1 MPADAAQRIEQLREE
16 IRHHDRLYYVEA
28 RQEISDR
35 QYDALL
41 RELRDLEEQHPELIT
56 DNSPTQRVA
65 GEPIEGFRTVA
76 HAAAMLSIDNT
87 YDRDDLETFDAR
99 IAENLGHRNYTYLAD
114 PKVDGVAVSLRYEKR
129 MLVLAVTRGD
139 GQQGDDVTSN
149 VRTIRSVPLNLGRAD
164 VPDVLEVRGE
174 IYWPRSRFVEYNR
187 TRISQG
193 LEPLANPRNG
203 TAGSLKQ
210 LDPRVAAE
218 RGLAF
223 LAHGFGEMSEWPG
236 QTAMEV
242 TEVLRVCGVPVDRHR
257 RVCAD
262 IAEVWQAIAD
272 WQDRRADVDYET
284 DGMVVKVNELALRD
298 QLGATSKY
306 PRWCIAYKY
315 ETDRAKTVLREVSF
329 QVGRT
334 GVVTPVAHFDPVP
347 LGGTTVSNA
356 SLHNFDNVANL
367 YDGHGRRTGKDVR
380 LGDTVVVEKAGEI
393 IPQVVDVDLA
403 ARPRGTESIAP
414 PQTCPCDRRAP
425 LQWRPVPEG
434 YVAYRC
440 TNRQCEKGYK
450 RQTARNVPEACT
462 KCGGSVQQV
471 DHMVELLCAE
481 PDCPRRAR
489 EGIIY
494 YAGRNQ
500 MDIENLGPE
509 VASQLIEAGL
519 VGHVADLYR
528 LKAED
533 LTPLEGFAETS
544 AKNLIAGIEASKH
557 RGLARVLV
565 ALGIPHIGSR
575 AAGIFARAYGDID
588 ALQQA
593 SIEEFTALED
603 IGPIIAESLYEYLHG
618 PVGSETIGRLSQAG
632 VEMASHQQGPA
643 EGEGVLSGKTLVVT
657 GTLNAMTRDEA
668 VAAIEAAGGRC
679 TSSVSGKT
687 DYLLAGANA
696 GSKLTKARDLGVE
709 ILDEDAF
716 LALLGQSGQCDGAEP
731 ADGSGGSRE
740 GPLFS

>member
-1 MPADAAQRIEQLREE
+1 MPADARQRIAQLREE

-41 RELRDLEEQHPELIT
+41 RELRDLEQAHPELIS
-56 DNSPTQRVA
+56 DDSPTQRVA

-76 HAAAMLSIDNT
+76 HAVGMLSIENT
-87 YDRDDLETFDAR
+87 YDRAEIDEFDAR
-99 IAENLGHRNYTYLAD
+99 VAKALGHRDYTYLVD

-139 GQQGDDVTSN
+139 GKQGDDVTSN
-149 VRTIRSVPLNLGRAD
+149 VRTIRSIPLNLGRAD
-164 VPDVLEVRGE
+164 VPDVLEIRGE

-203 TAGSLKQ
+203 TAGTLKQ
-210 LDPRVAAE
+210 LDPRIAAE

-223 LAHGFGEMSEWPG
+223 LAHGFGEMSELPG
-236 QTAMEV
+236 ETAMEI
-242 TEVLRVCGVPVDRHR
+242 TEMLRVCGVRVDRHR
-257 RVCAD
+257 RVCGSID
-262 IAEVWQAIAD
+262 DVWQAITD

-315 ETDRAKTVLREVSF
+315 ETDRAKTILRDVSF

-380 LGDTVVVEKAGEI
+380 IGDTVVVEKAGEI
-393 IPQVVDVDLA
+393 IPQIVDVDLP
-403 ARPRGTESIAP
+403 ARPRTATPISP
-414 PQTCPCDRRAP
+414 PATCPCDRKAP

-434 YVAYRC
+434 YIAYRC
-440 TNRQCEKGYK
+440 TNRECEKGFR
-450 RQTARNVPEACT
+450 RQTARNLPEACN
-462 KCGGSVQQV
+462 KCSQPVEQV
-471 DHMVELLCAE
+471 DHMVELLCAQ
-481 PDCPRRAR
+481 PDCPQRAR

-500 MDIENLGPE
+500 MDIESLGPE
-509 VASQLIEAGL
+509 VATQLIEADL
-519 VGHVADLYR
+519 VSHVADLYR
-528 LKAED
+528 LTARD

-544 AKNLIAGIEASKH
+544 AKNLIDGIEASKH

-565 ALGIPHIGSR
+565 ALGIPHVGSR
-575 AAGIFARAYGDID
+575 AASIFARTYGDID
-588 ALQQA
+588 AMQQA
-593 SIEEFTALED
+593 SIEEFTALEG

-618 PVGSETIGRLSQAG
+618 PVGSETIRRLVEAG
-632 VEMASHQQGPA
+632 VQMTSHQQGPA
-643 EGEGVLSGKTLVVT
+643 EGVLSGKTLVVT
-657 GTLNAMTRDEA
+657 GTLKQLTRDKA

-679 TSSVSGKT
+679 TSSVSSKT
-687 DYLLAGANA
+687 DYLVAGANA
-696 GSKLTKARDLGVE
+696 GSKLTKAQQLGVDV
-709 ILDEDAF
+709 LDEEAF
-716 LALLGQSGQCDGAEP
+716 LRLLGQDGQDASPDASDEVGGE
-731 ADGSGGSRE
+731 SGG
-740 GPLFS
+740 GLLFS